1 MPSFH
6 QWETKLNKNTVKL
19 TNRSCQLNLLN
30 TCVDNESLDVLS
42 SVQPRIG
49 KSFHYPDLELQMKDI
64 LSKTRKSS
72 IDLGIMEA
80 SRDISKLRGIENQM
94 LTQAADTLSDQQ
106 MLQLRRSIDRT
117 QSHIRSKLSY
127 KHSNKLTHHGKVPSS
142 PQHPTIIKRA
152 ERSKGQQAYKQRS
165 RKAYKQRRQSAK
177 KERLSE
183 RLRTIDESN
192 MVLNFSDIPL
202 PTEAKLYLAKGT
214 GFVTPRKPDRDRL
227 NYDVREF
234 VRNIAWRA
242 HHNKNREECDD
253 YHTNQQEDFPRSLYI
268 KRTGWSQNLEPGI
281 EELKTELKQFVDQL
295 ELSTPPS
302 NLTTVE
308 IRGQNWCRSMV
319 RLGKLI
325 FTKADKGGSVLVM
338 NPRDVDTAISSELS
352 KSDSYN
358 KLATDPNDQILQ
370 QQRSMIEGLISGG
383 SYNSKI
389 LETIT
394 GYTERG
400 GKLRKTCF
408 KTTTGIPY
416 PLFKIHKLEAEQIR
430 DKKIPPSRLVHA
442 LTQSPT
448 TRLEK
453 YIAHH
458 FGQVSRNY
466 SNDEYIKDTSD
477 FLRQIKDLV
486 LDERDLLFTMDVKAL
501 YPSMRQDIVRQ
512 SVNAALEE
520 DTTLAPNIK
529 SGMMTSINFC
539 LQNSTL
545 EYRGEFF
552 RAIKGVPT
560 GGSISRPLADTF
572 LKFLKIFL
580 KENIDNWDLLVKLWK
595 RYIDDI
601 FGIWSGTE
609 EEFYDFVKLLN
620 SKAAAY
626 GIEFTEEIGRE
637 LSFLDVLV
645 KIRQSENGTFVI
657 ATSLYQKPTD
667 NRSFLQ
673 RNSYHPPHV
682 FKSVPYS
689 QLLRARTICSDE
701 KAFDKAAKD
710 IISDLKKSGY
720 DEQEL
725 KIVLEKVNL
734 VDRNERLKPKKTDV
748 EKKEETS
755 TNLILSAQYCKEL
768 KDLRMFLESKKQ
780 TIEHIIGE
788 NVSITIAN
796 RRGSNIS
803 DQLFKRRKFA
813 TTPAEYV
820 EQSRRDNNT
829 SSQACKRP
837 RCLTCKLTENNTD
850 GKFNVNNQICE
861 LDMSLN
867 CSDENVIYVAQCK
880 LCSSGFYFGQT
891 WLPLNIRMNNHRAA
905 FKPEHYNKSSLALHI
920 HDVHYEM
927 LDDKLSSFNLG
938 IIRKCNRDDLNM
950 YEDMFIERFKARII
964 GLNRS
969 KVSGN

>member
-1 MPSFH
+1 MFH
-6 QWETKLNKNTVKL
+6 
-19 TNRSCQLNLLN
+19 
-30 TCVDNESLDVLS
+30 
-42 SVQPRIG
+42 
-49 KSFHYPDLELQMKDI
+49 
-64 LSKTRKSS
+64 
-72 IDLGIMEA
+72 
-80 SRDISKLRGIENQM
+80 
-94 LTQAADTLSDQQ
+94 
-106 MLQLRRSIDRT
+106 
-117 QSHIRSKLSY
+117 
-127 KHSNKLTHHGKVPSS
+127 
-142 PQHPTIIKRA
+142 
-152 ERSKGQQAYKQRS
+152 
-165 RKAYKQRRQSAK
+165 SA
-177 KERLSE
+177 
-183 RLRTIDESN
+183 
-192 MVLNFSDIPL
+192 P
-202 PTEAKLYLAKGT
+202 
-214 GFVTPRKPDRDRL
+214 
-227 NYDVREF
+227 
-234 VRNIAWRA
+234 
-242 HHNKNREECDD
+242 
-253 YHTNQQEDFPRSLYI
+253 
-268 KRTGWSQNLEPGI
+268 
-281 EELKTELKQFVDQL
+281 
-295 ELSTPPS
+295 
-302 NLTTVE
+302 
-308 IRGQNWCRSMV
+308 
-319 RLGKLI
+319 
-325 FTKADKGGSVLVM
+325 
-338 NPRDVDTAISSELS
+338 
-352 KSDSYN
+352 
-358 KLATDPNDQILQ
+358 
-370 QQRSMIEGLISGG
+370 
-383 SYNSKI
+383 
-389 LETIT
+389 
-394 GYTERG
+394 
-400 GKLRKTCF
+400 
-408 KTTTGIPY
+408 
-416 PLFKIHKLEAEQIR
+416 
-430 DKKIPPSRLVHA
+430 
-442 LTQSPT
+442 
-448 TRLEK
+448 
-453 YIAHH
+453 
-458 FGQVSRNY
+458 
-466 SNDEYIKDTSD
+466 
-477 FLRQIKDLV
+477 
-486 LDERDLLFTMDVKAL
+486 
-501 YPSMRQDIVRQ
+501 
-512 SVNAALEE
+512 
-520 DTTLAPNIK
+520 
-529 SGMMTSINFC
+529 
-539 LQNSTL
+539 
-545 EYRGEFF
+545 
-552 RAIKGVPT
+552 
-560 GGSISRPLADTF
+560 
-572 LKFLKIFL
+572 
-580 KENIDNWDLLVKLWK
+580 
-595 RYIDDI
+595 
-601 FGIWSGTE
+601 
-609 EEFYDFVKLLN
+609 
-620 SKAAAY
+620 
-626 GIEFTEEIGRE
+626 
-637 LSFLDVLV
+637 
-645 KIRQSENGTFVI
+645 IRQSENGTFVI

-673 RNSYHPPHV
+673 RNSYHPSHV

-920 HDVHYEM
+920 HDMHYEM

>member
-6 QWETKLNKNTVKL
+6 QWETKLNRNTVKL
-19 TNRSCQLNLLN
+19 MNRSCQLDLLN
-30 TCVDNESLDVLS
+30 TCADNEFLNVLS

-49 KSFHYPDLELQMKDI
+49 KSFHYPDLEQQMKDK
-64 LSKTRKSS
+64 LSETAKSA
-72 IDLGIMEA
+72 IDLGIIEA

-106 MLQLRRSIDRT
+106 MLQLKRGIDRT
-117 QSHIRSKLSY
+117 QSNIRSKLSY
-127 KHSNKLTHHGKVPSS
+127 KHSSKLTHHGKAPSS
-142 PQHPTIIKRA
+142 PQQPTIIKRA
-152 ERSKGQQAYKQRS
+152 ERSEGQQAYKQRS
-165 RKAYKQRRQSAK
+165 RKAYKQRKQTAK

-202 PTEAKLYLAKGT
+202 PPEAKLYLAKGT

-242 HHNKNREECDD
+242 HHSKNREECGD
-253 YHTNQQEDFPRSLYI
+253 YQINQQEDFPKALYI
-268 KRTGWSQNLEPGI
+268 KRTGWPQNLEPGI

-295 ELSTPPS
+295 KLSTPSS
-302 NLTTVE
+302 NLTTAE
-308 IRGQNWCRSMV
+308 IRGQNWCKSMV

-338 NPRDVDTAISSELS
+338 NPKDVDTAISSELS
-352 KSDSYN
+352 KSDCYN

-383 SYNSKI
+383 SFNSKI

-408 KTTTGIPY
+408 KTMTGIPY

-466 SNDEYIKDTSD
+466 ANDEYIKDTSD

-486 LDERDLLFTMDVKAL
+486 LDEKDLLFTMDVKAL

-512 SVNAALEE
+512 SVDAALEE

-529 SGMMTSINFC
+529 SGMMTSIDFC

-552 RAIKGVPT
+552 KAIKGVPT

-572 LKFLKIFL
+572 LKYLKIFL
-580 KENIDNWDLLVKLWK
+580 KQNIEDWDLVIKLWK

-601 FGIWSGTE
+601 FGLWAGTVT
-609 EEFYDFVKLLN
+609 EFYDFVKTLN
-620 SKAAAY
+620 SKAATY
-626 GIEFTEEIGRE
+626 GIEFTGEVGKE

-645 KIRQSENGTFVI
+645 KIRQTENGTFVI

-689 QLLRARTICSDE
+689 QLLRAKTICSDE
-701 KAFDKAAKD
+701 TAFKEAAKD
-710 IISDLKKSGY
+710 IILDLKKSGY
-720 DEQEL
+720 EEQEL
-725 KIVLEKVNL
+725 ETVLEKVNL
-734 VDRNERLKPKKTDV
+734 VDRNERLKIKRKFV
-748 EKKEETS
+748 EKEDS
-755 TNLILSAQYCKEL
+755 SASLILSAQYCKEL

-780 TIEHIIGE
+780 IIEHIIAE

-813 TTPAEYV
+813 TTPADTLG
-820 EQSRRDNNT
+820 QPRRDSDN
-829 SSQACKRP
+829 SLQACKRP
-837 RCLTCKLTENNTD
+837 RCLTCKLTGSNTD
-850 GKFNVNNQICE
+850 GNFIVNNQICE

-891 WLPLNIRMNNHRAA
+891 WLPINIRMNNHRAA
-905 FKPEHYNKSSLALHI
+905 FKADHYSKSSLALHI
-920 HDVHYEM
+920 YEM
-927 LDDKLSSFNLG
+927 HSDNIADKLSNFNLG
-938 IIRKCNRDDLNM
+938 IIRKCNRVDLNM
-950 YEDMFIERFKARII
+950 YEDMYIEKFKARII

>member
-1 MPSFH
+1 
-6 QWETKLNKNTVKL
+6 
-19 TNRSCQLNLLN
+19 
-30 TCVDNESLDVLS
+30 
-42 SVQPRIG
+42 
-49 KSFHYPDLELQMKDI
+49 
-64 LSKTRKSS
+64 
-72 IDLGIMEA
+72 
-80 SRDISKLRGIENQM
+80 
-94 LTQAADTLSDQQ
+94 
-106 MLQLRRSIDRT
+106 
-117 QSHIRSKLSY
+117 
-127 KHSNKLTHHGKVPSS
+127 
-142 PQHPTIIKRA
+142 
-152 ERSKGQQAYKQRS
+152 
-165 RKAYKQRRQSAK
+165 
-177 KERLSE
+177 
-183 RLRTIDESN
+183 
-192 MVLNFSDIPL
+192 
-202 PTEAKLYLAKGT
+202 
-214 GFVTPRKPDRDRL
+214 
-227 NYDVREF
+227 
-234 VRNIAWRA
+234 
-242 HHNKNREECDD
+242 
-253 YHTNQQEDFPRSLYI
+253 
-268 KRTGWSQNLEPGI
+268 
-281 EELKTELKQFVDQL
+281 
-295 ELSTPPS
+295 
-302 NLTTVE
+302 
-308 IRGQNWCRSMV
+308 
-319 RLGKLI
+319 
-325 FTKADKGGSVLVM
+325 
-338 NPRDVDTAISSELS
+338 
-352 KSDSYN
+352 
-358 KLATDPNDQILQ
+358 
-370 QQRSMIEGLISGG
+370 MIEGLISGG
-383 SYNSKI
+383 SFNSKI

-657 ATSLYQKPTD
+657 ATSLYEKPTD

-689 QLLRARTICSDE
+689 QLLRAKTICSDE
-701 KAFDKAAKD
+701 TAFDEAAKD

-725 KIVLEKVNL
+725 KIVLEKVKL

-813 TTPAEYV
+813 TTPVV

-837 RCLTCKLTENNTD
+837 RCLTCKFTENNAD
-850 GKFNVNNQICE
+850 GKFIVNNQICE

-920 HDVHYEM
+920 HEVHNEM
-927 LDDKLSSFNLG
+927 LDDKLSSFNFG

-950 YEDMFIERFKARII
+950 YEDMFIERFKAKII